1 MRKLDYRVVRGEQD
15 VLSGLGTNS
24 ILVLAEPGG
33 GAGSRLPGNGNLL
46 GAETVLVV
54 LPKWHTRQSELRED
68 WISEARLWDQSVPR
82 SVLLAVAGA
91 GEIVRVAKPSGWRGR
106 PGIPTPTVTGSIQLM
121 KNPKLT
127 PIVTT
132 AEGMLIGELK
142 QGRRRIWV
150 LADPDPIENHGI
162 GKGDNLAFATGIVYA
177 LLAGKQGTLV
187 FDETLHGFQHSAPS
201 LLKFLLEF
209 PFNLIALQIVAAML
223 LLMLASVGR
232 FGAPETPD
240 QILQAGKLGLIS
252 NSASLLDH
260 AGHHAAILRRY
271 ISMVLQDTGRL
282 LRAPRQLNEYE
293 LAAWLDRTAAARGIR
308 SDCAAALRGSGAERE
323 DVVSL
328 FTRARTI
335 HRWRKDILNGTSGR
349 LGDH

>member
-1 MRKLDYRVVRGEQD
+1 MYV
-15 VLSGLGTNS
+15 
-24 ILVLAEPGG
+24 
-33 GAGSRLPGNGNLL
+33 
-46 GAETVLVV
+46 
-54 LPKWHTRQSELRED
+54 
-68 WISEARLWDQSVPR
+68 
-82 SVLLAVAGA
+82 
-91 GEIVRVAKPSGWRGR
+91 
-106 PGIPTPTVTGSIQLM
+106 
-121 KNPKLT
+121 
-127 PIVTT
+127 
-132 AEGMLIGELK
+132 
-142 QGRRRIWV
+142 
-150 LADPDPIENHGI
+150 
-162 GKGDNLAFATGIVYA
+162 AFATGIVYA

-209 PFNLIALQIVAAML
+209 PFNLIALQIVAAVL

-308 SDCAAALRGSGAERE
+308 SDCAAALRGNGAERE